1 MSKLVTDDCVS
12 SLVDKHVGKT
22 NISGVGDGTI
32 TGAISS
38 LNSGLQNIAT
48 ATLCN
53 YGSETN
59 SIGGLFGY
67 DFLNV
72 DINNRFAD
80 VNKLSAFNSFEYK
93 DFKNKPQYMPDQC
106 MGYREVIWVNNQC
119 AVVKLTQTYP
129 NSGRQYYNL
138 YASGW
143 QGWMMGIEE
152 AMRGFIGGA
161 YSNIDA
167 ASDGSSFACDFLNVN
182 QTERLVENHKPAAFN
197 MGYGYSLPNFQN
209 KPPQMPDQCMGF
221 REVIWVANGVSF
233 VRITET
239 SPVCG
244 RQYYNYYISGVWN
257 GWKCITPQS

>member
-1 MSKLVTDDCVS
+1 MSKLITDDCVL

-22 NISGVGDGTI
+22 DISGVGDGTI

-53 YGSETN
+53 YGSEN
-59 SIGGLFGY
+59 DSIGGLFGY

-72 DINNRFAD
+72 DMNNRFAD

-93 DFKNKPQYMPDQC
+93 DFKNKPPQMPDQC
-106 MGYREVIWVNNQC
+106 TGYREVILISNKC
-119 AVVKLTQTYP
+119 AVVKLTQTSP

-138 YASGW
+138 YIGGAW
-143 QGWMMGIEE
+143 NGWMTGIE
-152 AMRGFIGGA
+152 GFIGGV

-182 QTERLVENHKPAAFN
+182 LTERLVENHKPSAFN
-197 MGYGYSLPNFQN
+197 MGYEYSLPNFIN

-244 RQYYNYYISGVWN
+244 RQYYNYLIGGAWN